1 RMVFGH
7 IALFETGL
15 GLQLDRCEG
24 KSSVLICLGRVDSP
38 LVTFPG
44 MLRLDHRAQEARA
57 MSARNN
63 RGNGVRSVRRQ
74 GAVVRVPGK
83 RDSARS
89 RARNPGFNQET

>member
-1 RMVFGH
+1 MVFGH

-15 GLQLDRCEG
+15 GLQLDRCEGKCEG

-89 RARNPGFNQET
+89 RDRNP